1 MAVFSRKVRRG
12 DIAQEASDI
21 ARRSRSGASA
31 ALVSMFAL
39 AFSAI
44 SLYETVLRQPELS
57 VYVPP
62 VIHYTRESGG
72 EVLAVPVTIANRG
85 ARDGTVLS
93 MDLTASS
100 SDRPDGKTFYSAYFV
115 ESGYFLKSR
124 LQRSATGGLQITK
137 QRPKTPFAPLSI
149 AGRGN
154 YSGTILFF
162 TKGKESPRLVS
173 KPGEFAMTLRLN
185 TRFDDGAGWLDQVVR
200 PRVGSAS
207 FRVKLY
213 RFDVRGVERRRD
225 ERAVC
230 AGARPV

>member
-1 MAVFSRKVRRG
+1 MSVISRKAGRG
-12 DIAQEASDI
+12 DITKEAPEI
-21 ARRSRSGASA
+21 IRRSRSGASA
-31 ALVSMFAL
+31 ALVSVFAL

-62 VIHYTRESGG
+62 VIHYTWEGGG

-100 SDRPDGKTFYSAYFV
+100 SDRPDGKIFYSAYFV

-124 LQRSATGGLQITK
+124 MQRTATGGLQITK

-162 TKGKESPRLVS
+162 TKGKELPKLVS
-173 KPGEFAMTLRLN
+173 KPGEFTMTLTLN
-185 TRFDDGAGWLDQVVR
+185 TQFDDGGGWLDRVVQ
-200 PRVGSAS
+200 PRTGSAS
-207 FRVKLY
+207 FRVKLH
-213 RFDVRGVERRRD
+213 RFDVRGVERGD
-225 ERAVC
+225 TIAMTS
-230 AGARPV
+230 ASWQ